1 MFSRYPVRLSV
12 NRRSAGTWL
21 VVVIALARKANR
33 GRSARG
39 SRHGSRTPYSG
50 RRGMDKL
57 PAAVRGRAE
66 RIHPH
71 RRINTSRVES
81 EGF

>member
-21 VVVIALARKANR
+21 VVVIGLARKANR

-39 SRHGSRTPYSG
+39 SRHEVAHRTAAAARSDTCP
-50 RRGMDKL
+50 RRCT
-57 PAAVRGRAE
+57 AALK
-66 RIHPH
+66 
-71 RRINTSRVES
+71 ES
-81 EGF
+81 NCTGG